1 MLRATDAHG
10 DPQET
15 FEMLAILAESQ
26 EGIIRGYN
34 PDIKLLGAV
43 NRKGVTCYLDALLF
57 AMFARLGSFE
67 AILYNSFDDEP
78 RKRLAMLLRL
88 WVNVLRSGRLINEDI
103 VGPPL
108 VKDLPSLY
116 VLVIDLAT
124 DDESSER
131 PCGVWVE
138 RSRFAEAAGR
148 LGSIYVH
155 HRKTRF
161 AFTHPKDGYISHRQR
176 RCC

>member
-10 DPQET
+10 NPQET
-15 FEMLAILAESQ
+15 FEMLVILAESQ
-26 EGIIRGYN
+26 EGIIREYN
-34 PDIKLLGAV
+34 PNVKLLGAV

-103 VGPPL
+103 VWSPWASYLSVPM
-108 VKDLPSLY
+108 
-116 VLVIDLAT
+116 
-124 DDESSER
+124 
-131 PCGVWVE
+131 C
-138 RSRFAEAAGR
+138 
-148 LGSIYVH
+148 
-155 HRKTRF
+155 
-161 AFTHPKDGYISHRQR
+161 
-176 RCC
+176 